1 MTAAL
6 APAVIQQSV
15 AAEHIAKIRAI
26 LSGEEMT
33 PEQAALSHWW
43 NKLRRFQRSALFL
56 LAGINY
62 GSVEKKWADLP
73 TKQRAALVLAAQAFA
88 DNMQGIT
95 STLKSVRQDALATI
109 KKEARTARKMPTK
122 AAA

>member
-1 MTAAL
+1 MTAAI
-6 APAVIQQSV
+6 APSLIQQSV
-15 AAEHIAKIRAI
+15 AAEHIAKMRAI

-43 NKLRRFQRSALFL
+43 GGLRRFQRSALFL

-73 TKQRAALVLAAQAFA
+73 TTQRAALVLAAQAFA

-95 STLKSVRQDALATI
+95 STLKGVRLKALAELRA
-109 KKEARTARKMPTK
+109 EAAK
-122 AAA
+122 AA

>member
-1 MTAAL
+1 MTAAI
-6 APAVIQQSV
+6 APSLIQQSV

-43 NKLRRFQRSALFL
+43 GGLRRFQRSALFL
-56 LAGINY
+56 LAGVNN
-62 GSVEKKWADLP
+62 GSVEKSWQKLP
-73 TKQRAALVLAAQAFA
+73 MKQRAALVLAAQAWA
-88 DNMQGIT
+88 ENMQGIMT
-95 STLKSVRQDALATI
+95 TLKGVRQDALATLQR
-109 KKEARTARKMPTK
+109 EARTARKLPTK